1 MQISSR
7 IDMKIDSDTKLLAE
21 RAAAVQGL
29 SLSAYLNSLIRQNA
43 PLILAEQH
51 RIKLTSLY
59 YDRFA
64 KACEQPENWPQSV
77 KLLNIVKEIESEGY

>member
-1 MQISSR
+1 
-7 IDMKIDSDTKLLAE
+7 MKIDSETKLLAE

-51 RIKLTSLY
+51 RIKLTNLQ